1 MCLGMKID
9 NNRPPFDFDGAWLAL
24 NERPVVHIIVN
35 EEHSNSSHK
44 PTLDH
49 VAFRANNIESIK
61 KRLDRYDISYEE
73 KITPDN
79 QVHQIFI
86 VDPNGIKIELS
97 KLISFSLDKRHLRG
111 PFNFIY
117 LTSRLMRLFELL

>member
-1 MCLGMKID
+1 MSNLLDSLDHITIITKDLDETKIFYINVLGMKID

-35 EEHSNSSHK
+35 EEHSNSSRK

-49 VAFRANNIESIK
+49 VAFRASNIESIK
-61 KRLDRYDISYEE
+61 KRLDRYDISYKE

-97 KLISFSLDKRHLRG
+97 KLI
-111 PFNFIY
+111 
-117 LTSRLMRLFELL
+117 

>member
-1 MCLGMKID
+1 MSNLLDSLDHITIITKDLDETKIFYINVLGMKID

-35 EEHSNSSHK
+35 EEHSHSSHK

-97 KLISFSLDKRHLRG
+97 KLI
-111 PFNFIY
+111 
-117 LTSRLMRLFELL
+117 

>member
-1 MCLGMKID
+1 MSNLLDSLDHITIITKKLDETKTFYINILGMKI
-9 NNRPPFDFDGAWLAL
+9 NNDRPPFDFDGAWLAL

-35 EEHSNSSHK
+35 EEHYNSSHK

-97 KLISFSLDKRHLRG
+97 KLI
-111 PFNFIY
+111 
-117 LTSRLMRLFELL
+117 

>member
-1 MCLGMKID
+1 MSNLLDSLDHITIITKDLDETKIFYINVLGMKID

-35 EEHSNSSHK
+35 EEHSNSSYK

-97 KLISFSLDKRHLRG
+97 KLI
-111 PFNFIY
+111 
-117 LTSRLMRLFELL
+117 

>member
-1 MCLGMKID
+1 MSNLLDSLDHITIITKDLDETKIFYINILGMEID

-35 EEHSNSSHK
+35 EEHSNSSYK

-97 KLISFSLDKRHLRG
+97 KLI
-111 PFNFIY
+111 
-117 LTSRLMRLFELL
+117 